1 MNLREIYIY
10 TNRISKMEGL
20 DTLVNVETLW
30 LNDNKIRWV
39 QRAACVIAVFFCN
52 GPPFSVCRHIE
63 GLSKLARLTHVNVGC
78 NLIERIDQAFDWWVQ
93 LA

>member
-39 QRAACVIAVFFCN
+39 QRAACVIAVFFATVHHSLCA
-52 GPPFSVCRHIE
+52 GT
-63 GLSKLARLTHVNVGC
+63 LKGC
-78 NLIERIDQAFDWWVQ
+78 QSSRG
-93 LA
+93 